1 MLPLEGLGERPD
13 KGVVDMASRHCRLLD
28 TGRRDDDLAAAPWIK
43 VCSCA
48 GPINSRWTGASCS
61 AFSRWSSM
69 HIRSLS
75 AAGFLC
81 LGVVVFSL
89 QDVILKGL
97 SGIYPVTQAMT
108 VRSLVALP
116 ILLMLVRAGGSLKG
130 LSSPRW
136 RLLATRAVISLGA
149 YLFYYLSL
157 AALPMADAVALFF
170 VAPLII
176 AGLGILFLGEQPN
189 RSTVMALLLGLV
201 GVVITLR
208 PGAAVFEWAALL
220 TLLAA
225 ALYALAQILARKLGD
240 SEGAAVMTSYQNA
253 AFLLGAPAL
262 AVLTGLG
269 GLDHAGH
276 PSVAFLARPWVWPSL
291 QDALLMAACGAI
303 AAAGM
308 TLLSQAYRLAP
319 AGNMAVFEYSAIIW
333 APLWGFLFFAEVP
346 KATTFMGAVLI
357 CGAGILA
364 LRTSTP
370 AVASK
375 PSQPA
380 GEPEMTSISLRPD
393 G

>member
-1 MLPLEGLGERPD
+1 
-13 KGVVDMASRHCRLLD
+13 
-28 TGRRDDDLAAAPWIK
+28 
-43 VCSCA
+43 
-48 GPINSRWTGASCS
+48 
-61 AFSRWSSM
+61 M

-116 ILLMLVRAGGSLKG
+116 ILLMLVRAGGSLRG

-157 AALPMADAVALFF
+157 AALPIADAVALFF

-240 SEGAAVMTSYQNA
+240 SEGAVS
-253 AFLLGAPAL
+253 
-262 AVLTGLG
+262 
-269 GLDHAGH
+269 
-276 PSVAFLARPWVWPSL
+276 
-291 QDALLMAACGAI
+291 
-303 AAAGM
+303 
-308 TLLSQAYRLAP
+308 
-319 AGNMAVFEYSAIIW
+319 
-333 APLWGFLFFAEVP
+333 
-346 KATTFMGAVLI
+346 
-357 CGAGILA
+357 
-364 LRTSTP
+364 
-370 AVASK
+370 
-375 PSQPA
+375 
-380 GEPEMTSISLRPD
+380 
-393 G
+393 